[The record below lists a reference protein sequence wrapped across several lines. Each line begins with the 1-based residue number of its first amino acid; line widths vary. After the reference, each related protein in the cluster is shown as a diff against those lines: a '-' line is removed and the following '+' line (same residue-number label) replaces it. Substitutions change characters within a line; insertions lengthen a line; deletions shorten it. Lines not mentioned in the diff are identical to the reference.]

1 MCAGF
6 AASKSAVVSSVSSAD
21 VHSGAACARTQGG
34 KQGMD
39 AEDRAVA
46 VRSLLVSTAR
56 ESPEAALAKALEDID
71 RHRRALRR

>member
-1 MCAGF
+1 M
-6 AASKSAVVSSVSSAD
+6 
-21 VHSGAACARTQGG
+21 QGG

-56 ESPEAALAKALEDID
+56 ETPEAALAKALEDID